1 LRYGPVRNGYHG
13 GASAQEVVIPL
24 ALLASEELTLD
35 GWASSHHPQPA
46 WWFELPA
53 EVPASQAPAPA
64 DAKTGKVSKT
74 GKGRRPE
81 PAAPVLF
88 EEAQVGPAAW
98 VERVLASEVM
108 TARLAQRNRAAM
120 PADKVAALLRLM
132 GERGGIATRLAVAR
146 ALDVPDSRVAGQ
158 IAAAQRVLNI
168 DGYDV
173 LQMEDDTVRLNIE
186 LLKIQTD
193 TW

>member
-1 LRYGPVRNGYHG
+1 MPLRRTPLKLTDCPGTSPAAPWGWT
-13 GASAQEVVIPL
+13 SANARAV
-24 ALLASEELTLD
+24 
-35 GWASSHHPQPA
+35 
-46 WWFELPA
+46 
-53 EVPASQAPAPA
+53 PAPA
-64 DAKTGKVSKT
+64 GGKTGKASKT
-74 GKGRRPE
+74 GKARKRE
-81 PAAPVLF
+81 PAAPALF

-120 PADKVAALLRLM
+120 SADKVAALLRLM

-146 ALDVPDSRVAGQ
+146 TLDVPDSRVAGQ

-193 TW
+193 TR